1 MSVRTVNPFTE
12 KVMAEYKTETLQEV
26 ESKITALKRAQLEW
40 KKDLDVRQGIGYG
53 RSRYGMLELTREQS
67 G

>member
-1 MSVRTVNPFTE
+1 
-12 KVMAEYKTETLQEV
+12 MAEYKTETLQEV

-40 KKDLDVRQGIGYG
+40 KKDLDVRQVIGYDL
-53 RSRYGMLELTREQS
+53 SRYGMLELTREQS